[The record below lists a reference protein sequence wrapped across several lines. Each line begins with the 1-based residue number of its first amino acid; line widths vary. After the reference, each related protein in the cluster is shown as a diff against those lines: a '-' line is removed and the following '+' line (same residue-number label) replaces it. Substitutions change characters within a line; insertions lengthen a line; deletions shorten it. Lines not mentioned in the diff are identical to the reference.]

1 MQMLNIDA
9 VVLSENLALR
19 DCVYFGGDDLFDF

>member
-19 DCVYFGGDDLFDF
+19 DRVYFGGDDLFDF